1 MNQRQIAQQA
11 QREVRGFV
19 EHAQKK
25 KLKTLCMK
33 TPGLMCQSG
42 LAQTVTFLRSREP
55 GCGYSESYLAAII
68 KMSGF
73 TGKQAEIGRFHEHV
87 LTRNVVDYIALTAKV
102 QRSMEWLRRFAQI
115 EMKDI
120 QEQEAES

>member
-1 MNQRQIAQQA
+1 MMNQRQLAQQA
-11 QREVRGFV
+11 QSQVQSFLV
-19 EHAQKK
+19 HKQNK

-55 GCGYSESYLAAII
+55 GAGYSESYLQAII

-73 TGKQAEIGRFHEHV
+73 SGDIAKFHKHV
-87 LTRNVVDYIALTAKV
+87 LSRNVVEYIALTAKV

-120 QEQEAES
+120 QEQGVEP